1 MSKKIPTDILDQAI
15 AVQDAWGQIDEELTF
30 GTLNISALTMDIN
43 GLRSA
48 ELSLVS
54 LENQMTEMRDKRDAL
69 EEAIWD
75 KVKRV
80 RGGVKAYFG
89 DDSTQYN
96 IIGGTRLSDRKPMRK
111 SPLPVEQP

>member
-15 AVQDAWGQIDEELTF
+15 AVQDAWSQIDENLAF
-30 GTLNISALTMDIN
+30 GTLNMSALVMEIN
-43 GLRSA
+43 GLRSV

-54 LENQMTEMRDKRDAL
+54 LENQMTEMRDKRDTL
-69 EEAIWD
+69 EEALWD
-75 KVKRV
+75 KVKRI
-80 RGGVKAYFG
+80 RGGVKAVYG

>member
-1 MSKKIPTDILDQAI
+1 MSRKIPSDVLDQAI
-15 AVQDAWGQIDEELTF
+15 AVQDAWSQIDEELTF
-30 GTLNISALTMDIN
+30 GTLNIGALTMDIN

-54 LENQMTEMRDKRDAL
+54 LEHQMIEMRDKRDAL
-69 EEAIWD
+69 KESTWD
-75 KVKRV
+75 KVKRA

-96 IIGGTRLSDRKPMRK
+96 IIGGTRLSDRKPIRK

>member
-1 MSKKIPTDILDQAI
+1 MSRKIPSDVLDQAI
-15 AVQDAWGQIDEELTF
+15 AVQDAWARIDEELTF
-30 GTLNISALTMDIN
+30 GPLNIGALVMDIN
-43 GLRSA
+43 GLRAA

-69 EEAIWD
+69 QASAWD
-75 KVKRV
+75 KVKRA

-96 IIGGTRLSDRKPMRK
+96 IIGGTRLSDRKPIRK
-111 SPLPVEQP
+111 SPLLVEQP

>member
-1 MSKKIPTDILDQAI
+1 MSKKIPSDVLDQAI
-15 AVQDAWGQIDEELTF
+15 AVQDAWARIDEELTF
-30 GTLNISALTMDIN
+30 GPLNMGALVMDIN
-43 GLRSA
+43 SLRNV

-54 LENQMTEMRDKRDAL
+54 LENQMTEMRDRRDAL
-69 EEAIWD
+69 QESTWD

-96 IIGGTRLSDRKPMRK
+96 IIGGTRLSDRKTARRTIA
-111 SPLPVEQP
+111 PVQ